1 MFTACVRCPG
11 EVLKTVLRLCASV
24 DVNPGY
30 GGRARTPCPR
40 PGLSRE
46 CVVFHSQYGVREQR

>member
-30 GGRARTPCPR
+30 GGRARTRCPPDR
-40 PGLSRE
+40 TRAGPG
-46 CVVFHSQYGVREQR
+46 

>member
-30 GGRARTPCPR
+30 TGAARVRGAPRTGRAPGRAECRCP
-40 PGLSRE
+40 
-46 CVVFHSQYGVREQR
+46 VVCFTQ